1 MDGISF
7 SVQPSVIDDTHVQIT
22 LLPVLSTVNGFET
35 FDLGSSGKLT
45 SPRQSTKQSFMK
57 VMAESGK
64 TLILG
69 GIRYTV
75 DSKNTSAGPVPV
87 IIQGRDTN
95 GVAKEVVILL
105 RATVLPAPPYN
116 PIVSESV

>member
-1 MDGISF
+1 
-7 SVQPSVIDDTHVQIT
+7 
-22 LLPVLSTVNGFET
+22 
-35 FDLGSSGKLT
+35 
-45 SPRQSTKQSFMK
+45 MK

-75 DSKNTSAGPVPV
+75 DTKTTNAGPVPI
-87 IIQGRDTN
+87 IIQGRDKN